1 MLRLRGVRLFR
12 IQIIPVVLPFRL
24 LWGGG
29 GWGSRLL
36 LLQGVRICVNS
47 YHVPIQ
53 RIPIVLPF
61 KVPGVLGFTTVGGSG
76 CGNVSYHVPIQ
87 IRPMVL
93 PFKLLGGC
101 GSRLRFTSCAKTDN
115 NNGSTF

>member
-1 MLRLRGVRLFR
+1 MG
-12 IQIIPVVLPFRL
+12 
-24 LWGGG
+24 WG

-47 YHVPIQ
+47 YHVPTQ

-76 CGNVSYHVPIQ
+76 CENVSYHVAIQ
-87 IRPMVL
+87 TITMVL
-93 PFKLLGGC
+93 PLRLLGGM
-101 GSRLRFTSCAKTDN
+101 GGVGFTNVEASGC
-115 NNGSTF
+115 